1 MSVINFTFDE
11 ESHIYR
17 VNSVPIPS
25 VTQIL
30 KDLGLTPDFPPG
42 PYRVRGRQ
50 VHKLCEIYDKGLIE
64 QYEFGPGLMG
74 YLDAWKKVCAEQG
87 WVWNQTGIEERLYD
101 PLLIVAGTIDRV
113 RDGDDPLIVDIKS
126 GAAGKEAALQTAGYA
141 QMRFPLIAGKVKRCT
156 VEIHADG
163 TYNAPKFYDDYRDIT
178 AWMGAVEL
186 WKWKTRK

>member
-42 PYRVRGRQ
+42 DYRVRGQ
-50 VHKLCEIYDKGLIE
+50 KAHKACEWDDLGMLDE
-64 QYEFGPGLMG
+64 DHTSPVMMG
-74 YLDAWKKVCAEQG
+74 YVRAWRAVCAEQG

-113 RDGDDPLIVDIKS
+113 RDGNDPLIVDIKS

-141 QMRFPLIAGKVKRCT
+141 QMRFPRIAAKVKRCT

-163 TYNAPKFYDDYRDIT
+163 TYNAPKFYGDYRDIT